1 MLRFTKL
8 SYRSWSLAI
17 EEAGRKSLQMDVIGS
32 EMVKQQIGY
41 QVECIICVNTDIAL
55 N

>member
-1 MLRFTKL
+1 
-8 SYRSWSLAI
+8 LAI
-17 EEAGRKSLQMDVIGS
+17 EDAGRKNLQMDVIGGD
-32 EMVKQQIGY
+32 MVKQQIGY